1 MFKLEIEEQAKEDLS
16 AAMFWYETQ
25 QQNLGV
31 QLLHEVRK
39 TIQLIVKNPKHYRCV
54 AKEYR

>member
-1 MFKLEIEEQAKEDLS
+1 
-16 AAMFWYETQ
+16 MFWYETQ

-31 QLLHEVRK
+31 HLLHEVRK